1 MGAVDRALE
10 VEGPEEWVWFQHDLR
25 HAQDT
30 SAAFPS
36 LPIQAP
42 LALCN
47 VLNSTIHA
55 PSYEDEEVLRAVAS
69 PLQYSG

>member
-1 MGAVDRALE
+1 MCDGDRALE
-10 VEGPEEWVWFQHDLR
+10 VEAPEGWVWFQHDLR

-30 SAAFPS
+30 SAAVPS

-47 VLNSTIHA
+47 VLNSTIHS

-69 PLQYSG
+69 PMQYSG